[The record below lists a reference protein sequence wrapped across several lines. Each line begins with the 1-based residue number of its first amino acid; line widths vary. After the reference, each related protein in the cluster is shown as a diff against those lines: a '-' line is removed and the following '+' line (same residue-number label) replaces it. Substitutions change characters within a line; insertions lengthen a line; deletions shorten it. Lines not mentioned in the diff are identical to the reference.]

1 MLRSLDELTGY
12 TLAAEDGE
20 IGQCKDF
27 LFDDQKWAIRYM
39 VADTATWLPGRHV
52 LISPISLG
60 EPNWSGKLFP
70 VKLTK
75 EKVKNSPP
83 LETDMPV
90 SREYEKRLFKF
101 YGHPYYWI
109 GHNVWGY
116 SAYPASLY
124 GMVREEE
131 KDVKKEQ
138 AEEEQPN
145 HLRSAKEVKGYY
157 IHATDD
163 RIGHVEDFIVEDNT
177 WIIRYIVVDTRNWLP
192 GGKKVLVS
200 SDWVTEIQW
209 EEKELA
215 VDLTRDTIKNSPEY
229 DPNIPV
235 NREYEVRL
243 YDFYGRPK
251 SWS

>member
-1 MLRSLDELTGY
+1 MLRSLDELLGY

-52 LISPISLG
+52 LISPTSLG

-124 GMVREEE
+124 GMAREEE
-131 KDVKKEQ
+131 KDVKEEQ
-138 AEEEQPN
+138 VEEEQPN

-163 RIGHVEDFIVEDNT
+163 RIGHVEDFIVEDKT

-200 SDWVTEIQW
+200 SDWVTEIRW
-209 EEKELA
+209 EEKGLA
-215 VDLTRDTIKNSPEY
+215 VDLSRDTIKNSPEY

-243 YDFYGRPK
+243 YDFY
-251 SWS
+251 